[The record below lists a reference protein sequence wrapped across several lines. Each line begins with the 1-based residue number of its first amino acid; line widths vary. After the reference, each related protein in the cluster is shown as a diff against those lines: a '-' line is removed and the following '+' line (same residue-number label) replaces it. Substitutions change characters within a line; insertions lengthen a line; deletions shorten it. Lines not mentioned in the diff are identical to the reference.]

1 MAKQEEGKK
10 KKGAAPAVEAAPAGK
25 PSRPKLNNEASAR
38 LRHKYQ
44 KEVVPSLMKE
54 LGLKNV
60 MAVPRLEK
68 VVDFFGLVILALL
81 DPTCNRGFALD

>member
-68 VVDFFGLVILALL
+68 VVVNMVAKVPHLVEIVERPA
-81 DPTCNRGFALD
+81 GK